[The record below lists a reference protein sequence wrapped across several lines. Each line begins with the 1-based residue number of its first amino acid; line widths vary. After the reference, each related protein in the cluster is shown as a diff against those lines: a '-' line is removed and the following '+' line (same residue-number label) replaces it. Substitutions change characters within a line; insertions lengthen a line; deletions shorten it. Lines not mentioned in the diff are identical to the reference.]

1 VRSRKVTAFLIGA
14 ATLAAV
20 TIVSGRRRLLE
31 RAGFEHLRVL
41 FDQDRERVQKLG
53 GVAPRQAFGQIRV
66 AGGHGI
72 ENRPMFIDIDVV
84 KIGVAGIASLGPAQ
98 LEVADTVDLHPVII
112 DDFPSQLEPGG
123 LSLCAT
129 EAELADARR
138 ADDEGRLYQSDA
150 KMIGPDEI
158 RTLVP
163 GTVKPWLGAHFAP
176 SDGRAEP
183 ALATPAIAESARDA
197 GAYILTGC
205 AVRGVETTG
214 GAVSG
219 VVTEKGAIACQSVV
233 LAGGVW
239 SRLMCHSLGIRLPQL
254 NVQGNVMRTAPLDG
268 GPEVSV
274 RGRGFGLRK
283 RLDGGYNI
291 AYGLSNEAQIVPD
304 SFRYLF
310 DFLPRLMMERNSIR
324 LRVGKRFFQEMLD
337 GRKWAMDEVSPFERT
352 RILDPKVIQSDMDA
366 ALRNLRAAFPVFDKA
381 QIVES
386 WGGLIDATPDAVPVI
401 SAIDELPGFFLSTGY
416 SGHGFG
422 IGPGAGRLTAE
433 LVMGEPTVVDPAP
446 FSFNRLSKGSKPVL
460 KQDLRRLPLQ

>member
-1 VRSRKVTAFLIGA
+1 MSPPVQKVVSDPQLPDKVDVVVIGGGIAGVSTAFFLARKGVSVALCEKGEIGA
-14 ATLAAV
+14 EQSSRNWGWCRTLSRDPRELPLAIESLRLWRQMNQM
-20 TIVSGRRRLLE
+20 TGRE
-31 RAGFEHLRVL
+31 TGF
-41 FDQDRERVQKLG
+41 
-53 GVAPRQAFGQIRV
+53 RQC
-66 AGGHGI
+66 GI
-72 ENRPMFIDIDVV
+72 
-84 KIGVAGIASLGPAQ
+84 
-98 LEVADTVDLHPVII
+98 
-112 DDFPSQLEPGG
+112 
-123 LSLCAT
+123 LSLCST
-129 EAELADARR
+129 EAEMADARR
-138 ADDEGRLYQSDA
+138 ADDEGRLYQTDTR
-150 KMIGPDEI
+150 MIGPEEV
-158 RTLVP
+158 RKLVP
-163 GTVKPWLGAHFAP
+163 GTGKPWLGAHFAP

-183 ALATPAIAESARDA
+183 ALAAPAIAEGARDA
-197 GAYILTGC
+197 GAHILTNC
-205 AVRGVETTG
+205 AVRGVETMA

-219 VVTEKGAIACQSVV
+219 VVTEKGAIACQAVV

-254 NVQGNVMRTAPLDG
+254 NVQGNVMRTAPLGG

-310 DFLPRLMMERNSIR
+310 DFLPRLMIERKSIR
-324 LRVGKRFFQEMLD
+324 LRVGKRFLQEALD
-337 GRKWAMDEVSPFERT
+337 ARSWAMDGISPFERT
-352 RILDPKVIQSDMDA
+352 RILDPQVIQSDMDA
-366 ALRNLRAAFPVFDKA
+366 ALRNLRAAFPVFDNV

-401 SAIDELPGFFLSTGY
+401 SAVSELPGFFLSTGY

-433 LVMGEPTVVDPAP
+433 IVMGDTPIVDPTP
-446 FSFNRLSKGSKPVL
+446 FSFNRLRKGAKPVL

>member
-1 VRSRKVTAFLIGA
+1 MSPPLQKVPSSSQIPKTADVVVIGGGIVGVSTAFFLARKGISVVLCEKGEIGGEQSSRNWGWCRTLSRDPRELPLAMESLRIWRQINELIGRE
-14 ATLAAV
+14 T
-20 TIVSGRRRLLE
+20 
-31 RAGFEHLRVL
+31 GF
-41 FDQDRERVQKLG
+41 
-53 GVAPRQAFGQIRV
+53 RQC
-66 AGGHGI
+66 GI
-72 ENRPMFIDIDVV
+72 
-84 KIGVAGIASLGPAQ
+84 
-98 LEVADTVDLHPVII
+98 
-112 DDFPSQLEPGG
+112 

-129 EAELADARR
+129 EAEMADARR

-150 KMIGPDEI
+150 RMIGLDEL
-158 RTLVP
+158 RGLVP
-163 GTVKPWLGAHFAP
+163 GTEKPWLGAHFAP

-183 ALATPAIAESARDA
+183 ALAAPAIAEGARDL
-197 GAYILTGC
+197 GAHILTNC
-205 AVRGVETTG
+205 AVRGVETKA

-219 VVTEKGAIACQSVV
+219 VVTEKGPIACKSVV

-254 NVQGNVMRTAPLDG
+254 NVQGNVMRTAPIEG

-310 DFLPRLMMERNSIR
+310 DFLPRLMIERKSVR
-324 LRVGKRFFQEMLD
+324 LRIGKWFLQEALD
-337 GRKWAMDEVSPFERT
+337 ARSWSMDGVSPFERT
-352 RILDPKVIQSDMDA
+352 RILDPQVIQSDMDA

-381 QIVES
+381 EIVES

-401 SAIDELPGFFLSTGY
+401 SGVDELPGFFLSTGY

-422 IGPGAGRLTAE
+422 IGPGAGRLTAD
-433 LVMGEPTVVDPAP
+433 LVTGAAPVVDPAP
-446 FSFNRLSKGSKPVL
+446 FSFNRLRKGSKPLL

>member
-1 VRSRKVTAFLIGA
+1 MVPMSPPVQKVVSSPQLPKKVDVVVIGGGIAGVSTAFFLARKGVSVALCEKGEIA
-14 ATLAAV
+14 AEQSSRNWGWCRTLSRDPRELPLAIESLRLWRRV
-20 TIVSGRRRLLE
+20 NEMTGRE
-31 RAGFEHLRVL
+31 TGF
-41 FDQDRERVQKLG
+41 
-53 GVAPRQAFGQIRV
+53 RQC
-66 AGGHGI
+66 GI
-72 ENRPMFIDIDVV
+72 
-84 KIGVAGIASLGPAQ
+84 
-98 LEVADTVDLHPVII
+98 
-112 DDFPSQLEPGG
+112 

-129 EAELADARR
+129 EAEIADARR

-150 KMIGPDEI
+150 RMIGPDEI
-158 RTLVP
+158 RALVP
-163 GTVKPWLGAHFAP
+163 GTDKPWIGAHFAP

-183 ALATPAIAESARDA
+183 ALAAPAIAEGARDA
-197 GAYILTGC
+197 GAFIMTGC
-205 AVRGVETTG
+205 AVRGIETAA

-219 VVTEKGAIACQSVV
+219 VVTEKGRIACQSVV

-239 SRLMCHSLGIRLPQL
+239 SRQMCRSLGIRLPQL
-254 NVQGNVMRTAPLDG
+254 NVQGNVMRTAPLEG

-310 DFLPRLMMERNSIR
+310 DFLPRLMIERKSIR
-324 LRVGKRFFQEMLD
+324 LRLGRRFLEEARDQR
-337 GRKWAMDEVSPFERT
+337 GWSVDEISPFERT
-352 RILDPKVIQSDMDA
+352 RILDPQVIQSDMDA
-366 ALRNLRAAFPVFDKA
+366 AMRNLCAAFPVFENA

-401 SAIDELPGFFLSTGY
+401 SAVDELPGFFLSTGY

-433 LVMGEPTVVDPAP
+433 LVMGDAPVVDPAP
-446 FSFNRLSKGSKPVL
+446 FSFNRLRKGSKPVL

>member
-1 VRSRKVTAFLIGA
+1 MRNWATSSLVAQKLVPMSPPVQKVAPSPQLPKKVDVVVIGGGIAGVSTAFFLARKGVSVALCEKGEIGA
-14 ATLAAV
+14 EQSSRNWGWCRTLSRDPRELPLAIESLRLWRRMNEM
-20 TIVSGRRRLLE
+20 TGRE
-31 RAGFEHLRVL
+31 TGF
-41 FDQDRERVQKLG
+41 
-53 GVAPRQAFGQIRV
+53 RQC
-66 AGGHGI
+66 GI
-72 ENRPMFIDIDVV
+72 
-84 KIGVAGIASLGPAQ
+84 
-98 LEVADTVDLHPVII
+98 
-112 DDFPSQLEPGG
+112 

-129 EAELADARR
+129 EAEIADARR

-150 KMIGPDEI
+150 RMIGPEEI
-158 RTLVP
+158 RALVP
-163 GTVKPWLGAHFAP
+163 GTDKPWIGAHFAP

-183 ALATPAIAESARDA
+183 ALAAPAIAESARDA
-197 GAYILTGC
+197 GAYILTNC
-205 AVRGVETTG
+205 AVRGIETKA

-239 SRLMCHSLGIRLPQL
+239 SRLMCQSLGIRLPQL
-254 NVQGNVMRTAPLDG
+254 NVQGNVMRTAPLEG

-310 DFLPRLMMERNSIR
+310 DFLPRLMIERKSIR
-324 LRVGKRFFQEMLD
+324 LRVGKRFLQEALDARHWSLD
-337 GRKWAMDEVSPFERT
+337 GVSPFERT
-352 RILDPKVIQSDMDA
+352 RILDPQVIQSDMNA

-401 SAIDELPGFFLSTGY
+401 SAVDELPGFFLSTGY

-433 LVMGEPTVVDPAP
+433 IVMGDAPVVDPAP
-446 FSFNRLSKGSKPVL
+446 FSFNRLRKGSKPVL
-460 KQDLRRLPLQ
+460 KQDLRRLPQQ